1 MHAYGF
7 STGAIAPGD
16 VERGLRLLRDHAA
29 DAVELSAL
37 RDFELGTLMSEA
49 DGLDLARYRYVSV
62 HAPSKLDGMS
72 ERECAELLEPCVQ
85 LGWHVVLHPDAI
97 EDSACWDSFGEFLCL
112 ENMDKRKRDGRTV
125 EELTPWF
132 ERFPSASFC
141 LDLAHAQQ
149 VDPSMILTGQLINAF
164 HDRLVQV
171 HLSELNNESSHRPLS
186 LGMVD
191 LLQRFAHRLPPAAIV
206 LESQVQ
212 ESEIGIEL
220 ELARRALEVGGSVGV
235 R

>member
-16 VERGLRLLRDHAA
+16 VERGLSMLRDHAV

-37 RDFELGTLMSEA
+37 RDFELLTLMSA
-49 DGLDLARYRYVSV
+49 APSLDLARFRYVSV

-72 ERECAELLEPCVQ
+72 ERECAKLLEPCIQ
-85 LGWHVVLHPDAI
+85 YGWHVVLHPDAI
-97 EDSACWDSFGEFLCL
+97 EDPACWDSFGETLCI

-125 EELTPWF
+125 EELAPWF
-132 ERFPSASFC
+132 ERFPAARFC

-149 VDPSMILTGQLINAF
+149 VDPSMLLTSQLIETYR
-164 HDRLVQV
+164 DRLVQL
-171 HLSELNNESSHRPLS
+171 HLSELNSESRHRPLS

-191 LLQRFAHRLPPAAIV
+191 LLQRFAHRLPPVAVV
-206 LESQVQ
+206 LESQVR
-212 ESEIGIEL
+212 ESEIGLEL
-220 ELARRALEVGGSVGV
+220 TLARRALDV
-235 R
+235 RVSAGAN